1 MEKIK
6 IEKDS
11 VQETLIIPLYGRR
24 LCSEIF
30 PQLYQDRSAAE
41 IMGKI
46 DYDFTE
52 LERHSRSRMYVF
64 GALEVAMRQNDI
76 AWEIRNY
83 LRRHPDAAV
92 INLGCGLDDMSRVC
106 DNGRC
111 RFYNIDLPDVILMR
125 ERLIPAGERE
135 KNLAF
140 DLNDFAWTE
149 AIDADPADGTILF
162 VAGVFYYFTTVE
174 VKHLFTALTKRFP
187 GGRLVFDGA
196 GPAAVK
202 LMLRTWVKQAGIKN
216 VGAYFSVRNAKEDL
230 EPWSEQMSVSSRG
243 YMQGYQKLSGFRV
256 NPEYRLLA
264 RIADGPM
271 HLQIVRIDFEEQSPP
286 NMIKGKRG
294 EEE

>member
-83 LRRHPDAAV
+83 LCRHPDAAV
-92 INLGCGLDDMSRVC
+92 INL
-106 DNGRC
+106 
-111 RFYNIDLPDVILMR
+111 DVGWMIW
-125 ERLIPAGERE
+125 GVS
-135 KNLAF
+135 
-140 DLNDFAWTE
+140 
-149 AIDADPADGTILF
+149 AIMG
-162 VAGVFYYFTTVE
+162 VAGFTIST
-174 VKHLFTALTKRFP
+174 F
-187 GGRLVFDGA
+187 
-196 GPAAVK
+196 
-202 LMLRTWVKQAGIKN
+202 LM
-216 VGAYFSVRNAKEDL
+216 
-230 EPWSEQMSVSSRG
+230 SS
-243 YMQGYQKLSGFRV
+243 L
-256 NPEYRLLA
+256 
-264 RIADGPM
+264 
-271 HLQIVRIDFEEQSPP
+271 
-286 NMIKGKRG
+286 
-294 EEE
+294 